1 MENEDIMKNLPGESP
16 GDSIEAEEKIKKWIE
31 KLCLDTWKEVYRYI
45 YYKVG
50 NREEAE
56 DITQETYA
64 KAMVFLKREYAVV
77 ENYSAYLKSIALNI
91 IRDEWRKQK
100 KQPLSVHIEEID
112 LSAQEEDFTKIS
124 EQRQTLK
131 EALESLKE
139 DQRRVVELRILK
151 GYSVKE
157 TAAILKKKE
166 SHIRVIQL
174 RALEKLAGMLK
185 KNDF

>member
-1 MENEDIMKNLPGESP
+1 MENSKHVRDLSGT
-16 GDSIEAEEKIKKWIE
+16 EEELKKWIE
-31 KLCLDTWKEVYRYI
+31 KLCMDTWREVYRFI

-56 DITQETYA
+56 DITQETYV
-64 KAMVFLKREYAVV
+64 KAMIYLKNEYALI
-77 ENYSAYLKSIALNI
+77 ENYSAYLKAIALNL

-100 KQPLSVHIEEID
+100 KGPVSVDIEE
-112 LSAQEEDFTKIS
+112 LNLTGREEDFTKIT

-131 EALESLKE
+131 EALEKLKE

-166 SHIRVIQL
+166 SHVRVIQL
-174 RALEKLAGMLK
+174 RALEKLAEILK
-185 KNDF
+185 SYAWEL

>member
-1 MENEDIMKNLPGESP
+1 MERSKYVM
-16 GDSIEAEEKIKKWIE
+16 DSSGTEEELKKWIE
-31 KLCLDTWKEVYRYI
+31 KLCMDTWREVYRFI

-64 KAMVFLKREYAVV
+64 KAMVYLRNEYAVI
-77 ENYSAYLKSIALNI
+77 ENYSAYLKAIALNL

-100 KQPLSVHIEEID
+100 KEPVSVDIEELD
-112 LSAQEEDFTKIS
+112 LAAMEEDFTKTS

-131 EALESLKE
+131 EALENLKE
-139 DQRRVVELRILK
+139 DQRRVIELRILK

-174 RALEKLAGMLK
+174 RALEKLAGILK
-185 KNDF
+185 ANAWER